1 MGQILHGSAKAT
13 PGVKGESKPASA
25 RPLARWVLDQNPP
38 PNERQRRP
46 ADHQCAALRM
56 QPALS
61 SLREARLWRRAS
73 QGLALLK
80 DGQELVPPCRG

>member
-1 MGQILHGSAKAT
+1 MGQILHGSAKTT
-13 PGVKGESKPASA
+13 PGVKGGIKTSKRSA
-25 RPLARWVLDQNPP
+25 ARAVGSRSKSTS
-38 PNERQRRP
+38 ERTQRRP

-56 QPALS
+56 QPVLS